1 MRNKK
6 MALAAIAAGLM
17 ILAAGCGDKESYT
30 EYDNTKTEGTKTSGN
45 AGTKQGSGQNAS
57 GQITEE
63 EAKKIALENAK
74 VAENDV
80 TAIQVKKEI
89 DEGISLY
96 NVEFYAG
103 TKEYDYEISAADG
116 SILSADFDVENDFN
130 NGGNTAN
137 TSGTRISEAD
147 AKKAVLE
154 RAKGAKE
161 ENIRMNLEVD
171 DGMQVYEGSVVS
183 GETKYEFEMNAENGE
198 FISWEQ
204 ESIYD

>member
-1 MRNKK
+1 MRNTK
-6 MALAAIAAGLM
+6 MVLAAVATGLM
-17 ILAAGCGDKESYT
+17 ILMSGCGDKGNYT
-30 EYDNTKTEGTKTSGN
+30 EHDNTKTEGAKTSGN
-45 AGTKQGSGQNAS
+45 TDIKQGADKNTSGE
-57 GQITEE
+57 ITEE
-63 EAKKIALENAK
+63 EAKKIALEQAK
-74 VAENDV
+74 VGEGDV

-89 DEGISLY
+89 DDGISLY
-96 NVEFYAG
+96 NVEFYVG

-116 SILSADFDVENDFN
+116 SILSADYDVENDFN
-130 NGGNTAN
+130 NAGNTAN

-161 ENIRMNLEVD
+161 EDIHMNLEVD
-171 DGMQVYEGSVVS
+171 DGMQVYEGSVAS